1 MEKNQLRDYK
11 QIWNSLQ
18 RYVNMFLSGNSHTDI
33 RCTLQKKY
41 CLYFPMEIW
50 SRTALA
56 ILVQTLY
63 SQWTLRYPSILILF
77 CKAQILFM
85 IVIWY
90 QEEMA
95 VIT

>member
-1 MEKNQLRDYK
+1 MENDQSRDYK

-18 RYVNMFLSGNSHTDI
+18 RCVNMFLPGSGHTDI
-33 RCTLQKKY
+33 R
-41 CLYFPMEIW
+41 CLYFPMEVW

-63 SQWTLRYPSILILF
+63 SQWTLRYASILIFF

-85 IVIWY
+85 TVIWY